1 MKNVLVMYK
10 LLFRYQNQLIFYNIN
25 CTLSSGSVLLIKG
38 ENGTGKSTLIRCLLQ
53 LLPMQSGIVL
63 WQKQLLLNNENY
75 LKAHTQLLQPRT
87 FLLYDHL
94 NVFENLIFRNQ
105 FLNYKTLIDYT
116 LLIKLFYLFKQKNSS
131 VKWLS
136 LGQIKRLILT
146 FFLTSSTPIWFLD
159 EPLIGLDI
167 KSLALFQ
174 AILQNHRKH
183 GGISIIISHT
193 DFLLV
198 RCVSLQL

>member
-1 MKNVLVMYK
+1 
-10 LLFRYQNQLIFYNIN
+10 
-25 CTLSSGSVLLIKG
+25 
-38 ENGTGKSTLIRCLLQ
+38 
-53 LLPMQSGIVL
+53 MQSGIVL